1 MALGKDFRDL
11 EKNFKRINE
20 DAVEFSANLNDIS
33 KNIKTAA
40 NGSQEFEEIMAKAA
54 DATKL
59 AANAAAKAAGVSRDS
74 LKSQKELNKLR
85 TKRNTLLEKERD
97 ISARINKL
105 ASYRINA
112 SEKERDII
120 DNVNKNLY
128 NSLTQV
134 KGLVSGYDDILNF
147 SKQIERS
154 NPFKG
159 FSDLVSDIPV
169 INKLLSNLTTASEKY
184 NNAITDQRSRTEA
197 LAEGVGEYIKL
208 LSKAILVAGFKEAKD
223 AIVLIDNSSKSLAA
237 NLGISKQ
244 QAVGLTQQF
253 TDQATSL
260 QDQAMTYRKI
270 MEAQGQLV
278 ALAQVQ
284 TTFSGETAS
293 AFSVLTKNIGLSADV
308 SEKLRS
314 ISVLTGSSLE
324 DQVKDTMG
332 LVRFNNQKFGIAVS
346 EKTIM
351 TEIASLSSNIA
362 MSMSAQGKSLAGSVY
377 QAQKLGL
384 SMQQIEKTSAS
395 LLDFESSITNEL
407 EAELL
412 IGRDLNFER
421 ARLAALNND
430 MGKVAEE
437 IGKQGITQGSFSR
450 MNTIQQGS
458 IAKSL
463 GMTASQM
470 GDMFARQATFS
481 KLGVSDIGGVSEII
495 AQMKEQGATD
505 EQIQDKIG
513 NDALLEAANNLT
525 MKEQIRDLIDN
536 LAGKVMPVLLRVL
549 NALDS
554 LLTFLGGDGGRRVGK
569 VATQA
574 AAIGITAK
582 VAGGVRGAAALSR
595 MGGMFSKTSA
605 GASAAS
611 KAAMP
616 FGPYQAGT
624 KLTKAG
630 VPDMRFA
637 ANQKAFGTAA
647 SRTGTAAS
655 KTAGNVGRF
664 AKFGG
669 AAMKGLGRLAVPL
682 TVAGVGFDAYNNFTN
697 DKLTTEDAA
706 KKTLDQNK
714 GLVMGATIGM
724 IGGPVGMAIGAMI
737 GGLADIVMPEVGT
750 YGDEGLAEQKKT
762 NELLAANN
770 KQLMEQTNELYEAIS
785 RARSVSID
793 GDLLTSNAGISN
805 TGGGRN
811 IQ

>member
-1 MALGKDFRDL
+1 MALGKDFRNLKGDFEKLNQESSKFQDDL
-11 EKNFKRINE
+11 LDIEKSIKEAAKGSKDFE
-20 DAVEFSANLNDIS
+20 SAM
-33 KNIKTAA
+33 
-40 NGSQEFEEIMAKAA
+40 G
-54 DATKL
+54 
-59 AANAAAKAAGVSRDS
+59 NAAATVKQSQRFAEDLSKASVEN
-74 LKSQKELNKLR
+74 LKSQKEIDKLKRKQSKLLGVEQSLN
-85 TKRNTLLEKERD
+85 
-97 ISARINKL
+97 ARINSLLALRLKEGTKFYKL
-105 ASYRINA
+105 RQKVVGSLYDAQERLEKIN
-112 SEKERDII
+112 E
-120 DNVNKNLY
+120 
-128 NSLTQV
+128 
-134 KGLVSGYDDILNF
+134 GYSDILKT
-147 SKQIERS
+147 SDKIEKS

-159 FSDLVSDIPV
+159 FADLVSDIPV
-169 INKLLSNLTTASEKY
+169 INKLLSNLTTASQKY
-184 NNAITDQRSRTEA
+184 NDAITNEQGRTEA
-197 LAEGVGEYIKL
+197 LAQGVGEYVKL
-208 LSKAILVAGFKEAKD
+208 LSKAVLVAGFKEAKD

-237 NLGISKQ
+237 NLGISRQ
-244 QAVGLTQQF
+244 QAINLTQQF
-253 TDQATSL
+253 TDQAKSL
-260 QDQAMTYRKI
+260 QGQAMTYKKI
-270 MEAQGQLV
+270 MEAQGQLI

-284 TTFSGETAS
+284 TTFSAETAS

-346 EKTIM
+346 EKTVM

-362 MSMSAQGKSLAGSVY
+362 MSMSAQGRSLAGSVY

-384 SMQQIEKTSAS
+384 SMKQIEKTSAS

-437 IGKQGITQGSFSR
+437 MGKQGITQGSFSR
-450 MNTIQQGS
+450 MNTIQQAS

-463 GMTASQM
+463 GMTASEM
-470 GDMFARQATFS
+470 GDMFARRATFD
-481 KLGVSDIGGVSEII
+481 KLGVTDIGGVSEII

-505 EQIQDKIG
+505 KQIQDKIG

-536 LAGKVMPVLLRVL
+536 LAGKVMPALLGVL

-554 LLTFLGGDGGRRVGK
+554 LLKFLGADGGRRVGK
-569 VATQA
+569 VVTQA
-574 AAIGITAK
+574 AAIGVTAK
-582 VAGGVRGAAALSR
+582 VAGSVRGAAALSR
-595 MGGMFSKTSA
+595 MGGMFSKTPAAA
-605 GASAAS
+605 GPALQTGTFASGSRAGQQFFKVGGKFASESSFKAAQAAS
-611 KAAMP
+611 KSGSAA
-616 FGPYQAGT
+616 A
-624 KLTKAG
+624 
-630 VPDMRFA
+630 
-637 ANQKAFGTAA
+637 
-647 SRTGTAAS
+647 

-697 DKLTTEDAA
+697 DKLTTEEAA
-706 KKTLDQNK
+706 QRTLDQNK
-714 GLVMGATIGM
+714 GLVIGAAVGA
-724 IGGPVGMAIGAMI
+724 IGGPVGMAIGAMV
-737 GGLADIVMPEVGT
+737 GGLADIIMPEVGT

-770 KQLMEQTNELYEAIS
+770 KQLMEQTNELYAAIS

-811 IQ
+811 IM